1 MKHRDKR
8 AALIA
13 KIFHPCIALQPTCKD
28 SHRHD
33 ESTHIANTN
42 AFATPSLP
50 AQLLQAVC
58 IHPHPLNSDARPT
71 SHAIVPIRVV
81 IKVGQIIV
89 ECALSSSDFIGLHLS
104 GHIIV
109 RNCQRLVVF
118 QCRRSLN

>member
-58 IHPHPLNSDARPT
+58 IHPHPLNSV
-71 SHAIVPIRVV
+71 IIRCEAY
-81 IKVGQIIV
+81 I
-89 ECALSSSDFIGLHLS
+89 SRHSSDKSCDKS
-104 GHIIV
+104 GSDN
-109 RNCQRLVVF
+109 R
-118 QCRRSLN
+118 